1 MLETRNITK
10 EYGHIVALSDL
21 SLSIP
26 DGTIVGLIGPN
37 GSGKTT
43 FIDLVT
49 GFSKPSQGELFFKGE
64 RIGGR
69 RPHEISR
76 LGIARTFQ
84 ETRVFKKMT
93 LLENMLVASPTLK
106 RSHSIEKA
114 RDRLKWIGLSGL
126 EDRQASALSYGQ
138 QKLLEFVRTLMSD
151 PTFVLLDEPTAG
163 ISPFLTQR
171 MLESFRT
178 LRDKGKTLVIV
189 EHNMDVISS
198 VCERAV
204 VLHHGQKIAEGT
216 PAQIQRDSTVQ
227 DAYLG
232 GG

>member
-1 MLETRNITK
+1 VLETRNITK

-26 DGTIVGLIGPN
+26 AGTIVGLIGPN

-43 FIDLVT
+43 FIDLAT
-49 GFSKPSQGELFFKGE
+49 GFSKPSQGELLFKGV
-64 RIGGR
+64 RIDGR

-93 LLENMLVASPTLK
+93 LLENMLVASPALQ
-106 RSHSIEKA
+106 RSQSMERA
-114 RDRLKWIGLSGL
+114 RGQLKWIGLSGL
-126 EDRQASALSYGQ
+126 EDRQAGALSYGQ

-171 MLESFRT
+171 MLESFRA

-204 VLHHGQKIAEGT
+204 VLHHGQKIAEGS
-216 PAQIQRDSTVQ
+216 PAEIQQDSTVQ

>member
-1 MLETRNITK
+1 MLEARNVTK
-10 EYGHIVALSDL
+10 EYGHILALSDL

-26 DGTIVGLIGPN
+26 AGTIVGLIGPN

-93 LLENMLVASPTLK
+93 VLENLLVAGRG
-106 RSHSIEKA
+106 RSSSIERA
-114 RDRLKWIGLSGL
+114 RDQLKWIGLSGL

-151 PTFVLLDEPTAG
+151 PAFVLLDEPTAG
-163 ISPFLTQR
+163 ISPFLTKR
-171 MLESFRT
+171 MLESFRA

-216 PAQIQRDSTVQ
+216 PAEIQRDSAVQ